1 MTESSTTHQL
11 DTMKHDHRAAAL
23 ARLRKQEETRRA
35 LELKQFFARRLE
47 VQPVREIANVS
58 IGK

>member
-1 MTESSTTHQL
+1 MTQPPIDPL
-11 DTMKHDHRAAAL
+11 DNMKHTQRSAAL

-35 LELKQFFARRLE
+35 VELRQFFERRLE
-47 VQPVREIANVS
+47 VRPVREIVNVS

>member
-1 MTESSTTHQL
+1 MTQPPIDPL
-11 DTMKHDHRAAAL
+11 DKMKHTQRSAAL

-35 LELKQFFARRLE
+35 VELKQFFERRLE
-47 VQPVREIANVS
+47 VRPVREIVNVS